1 MIGIMGGTFD
11 PIHYGHLRTALE
23 AAEAL
28 LLQYVLFI
36 PTHTPL
42 LKQHPTCSEQD
53 RVNMIKLAIKDTP
66 LFQLDEREIVRE
78 GNSYTVDTLSELCA
92 DYPTEQFVFLLGAD
106 AFAGFKQWKN
116 WQAILE
122 HVHLAVLHR
131 PNYSLDRSAWQPQQW
146 ITNRAVLQNMLSGGI
161 FPLAVTQLSISST
174 LIRQQI
180 SQQKNVR
187 FLLPDQVVNY
197 IMERRLYL

>member
-1 MIGIMGGTFD
+1 MGGTFD

-28 LLQYVLFI
+28 SLQHVLFI

-42 LKQHPTCSEQD
+42 LKQRPTCSEQD
-53 RVNMIKLAIKDTP
+53 RVNMLKLAINNTL
-66 LFQLDEREIVRE
+66 LFKLDEREIVRE
-78 GNSYTVDTLSELCA
+78 GRSYTVDTLSALCA
-92 DYPTEQFVFLLGAD
+92 DYPAEQFVFLLGTD
-106 AFAGFKQWKN
+106 AFAGFKRWKN

-122 HVHLAVLHR
+122 QVHLAVLHR
-131 PNYSLDRSAWQPQQW
+131 PDYSVDLSAWQPQQW
-146 ITNRAVLQNMLSGGI
+146 ITERTVLQSMLSGGI

-174 LIRQQI
+174 FIRQQI
-180 SQQKNVR
+180 TQQKNVR
-187 FLLPDQVVNY
+187 FLLPDPVISY

>member
-28 LLQYVLFI
+28 SLQQVLFI

-42 LKQHPTCSEQD
+42 LKQRPTCSKED
-53 RVNMIKLAIKDTP
+53 RVNMLKLAINNTP
-66 LFQLDEREIVRE
+66 LFTLDEREIVRE
-78 GNSYTVDTLSELCA
+78 GCSYTVDTLSALCA
-92 DYPTEQFVFLLGAD
+92 DYPAEQFVFLLGAD

-116 WQAILE
+116 WQAILQQ
-122 HVHLAVLHR
+122 VHLAVLHR
-131 PNYSLDRSAWQPQQW
+131 PDYSVDLSAWQPQQW
-146 ITNRAVLQNMLSGGI
+146 VTDRVVLQGMLSGGI

-174 LIRQQI
+174 FIRQQI
-180 SQQKNVR
+180 TQQKNVR

>member
-28 LLQYVLFI
+28 SLRHVLFI

-42 LKQHPTCSEQD
+42 LKQHPACSEQD
-53 RVNMIKLAIKDTP
+53 RVNMLKLAIKNTS

-78 GNSYTVDTLSELCA
+78 VCSYTVDTLSELCA
-92 DYPTEQFVFLLGAD
+92 DYPAEQFVFLLGAD

-116 WQAILE
+116 WHVILKQ
-122 HVHLAVLHR
+122 VHLAVLHR
-131 PNYSLDRSAWQPQQW
+131 PDYSLDRSAWQPQQW
-146 ITNRAVLQNMLSGGI
+146 ITDRAVLQNMLSGGI

-174 LIRQQI
+174 FIRQQI
-180 SQQKNVR
+180 RQQKNVR

>member
-28 LLQYVLFI
+28 LLQHVLFI

-42 LKQHPTCSEQD
+42 LKQRPTCSEQD
-53 RVNMIKLAIKDTP
+53 RVNMLKLAIKSTP

-78 GNSYTVDTLSELCA
+78 GCSYTVDTLSELCA
-92 DYPTEQFVFLLGAD
+92 DYPAEQFVFLLGAD

-116 WQAILE
+116 WQVILE

-131 PNYSLDRSAWQPQQW
+131 PDYFLDRSAWQPEQW
-146 ITNRAVLQNMLSGGI
+146 ITDRAVLQSMLSGGI

-174 LIRQQI
+174 FIRQQI
-180 SQQKNVR
+180 TQQKNVR